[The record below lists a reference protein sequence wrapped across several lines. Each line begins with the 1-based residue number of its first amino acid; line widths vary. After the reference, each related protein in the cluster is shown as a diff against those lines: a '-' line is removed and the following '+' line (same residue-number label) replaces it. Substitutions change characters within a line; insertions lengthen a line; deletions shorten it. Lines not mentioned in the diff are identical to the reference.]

1 MTSTEQED
9 LFQKNGE
16 IELSAT
22 SPVFKLIT
30 HIQDEVHDTA
40 ISYHRKLRGKINSEL
55 DKINGIGEKRRK
67 ALLTTFKTIDKIKR
81 GDFGRIV
88 KRQRNGQ

>member
-9 LFQKNGE
+9 LFQKIGE

-40 ISYHRKLRGKINSEL
+40 ISYHRKLRGKIDSEL
-55 DKINGIGEKRRK
+55 DKINGIGEKK
-67 ALLTTFKTIDKIKR
+67 AKSPIDY
-81 GDFGRIV
+81 F
-88 KRQRNGQ
+88 QNY